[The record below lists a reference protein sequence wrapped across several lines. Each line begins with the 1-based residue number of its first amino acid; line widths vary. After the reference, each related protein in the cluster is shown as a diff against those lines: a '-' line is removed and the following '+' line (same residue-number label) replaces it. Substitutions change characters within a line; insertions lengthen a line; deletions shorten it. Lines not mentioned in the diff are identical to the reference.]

1 MAQFRLEN
9 HFLKK
14 IYKINCQ
21 ILLKIAKKH
30 FIMSLIFQ
38 IFEFGAIMSPKLQ
51 QLILVLVFGAKFQ
64 KLLQMLLTSLD
75 LLTNFDLEDVIL
87 HNFIF

>member
-1 MAQFRLEN
+1 MI
-9 HFLKK
+9 LKH
-14 IYKINCQ
+14 CD
-21 ILLKIAKKH
+21 
-30 FIMSLIFQ
+30 IFQ

>member
-1 MAQFRLEN
+1 
-9 HFLKK
+9 
-14 IYKINCQ
+14 
-21 ILLKIAKKH
+21 
-30 FIMSLIFQ
+30 MSLIFQ

-64 KLLQMLLTSLD
+64 KLLQMLLTLLD

>member
-1 MAQFRLEN
+1 
-9 HFLKK
+9 
-14 IYKINCQ
+14 
-21 ILLKIAKKH
+21 
-30 FIMSLIFQ
+30 MSLIFQ

-64 KLLQMLLTSLD
+64 KLLQMFLTSLD

>member
-1 MAQFRLEN
+1 
-9 HFLKK
+9 
-14 IYKINCQ
+14 
-21 ILLKIAKKH
+21 
-30 FIMSLIFQ
+30 MSLIFQ

>member
-1 MAQFRLEN
+1 
-9 HFLKK
+9 
-14 IYKINCQ
+14 
-21 ILLKIAKKH
+21 
-30 FIMSLIFQ
+30 
-38 IFEFGAIMSPKLQ
+38 MSPKLQ

-64 KLLQMLLTSLD
+64 KLLQMLLTLLD